1 VGKHYVPQKY
11 LKGFADT
18 AEPQKIWMYDKK
30 LGSFTHPTI
39 KSAAQERD
47 FYDSKTEIRLNEQ
60 IERPANVI
68 IDKLRNRQQIE
79 ERERLVLAIYIGT
92 TIMRV
97 PRRRSR
103 ALSILPKA
111 IDRVLQEVADGLLA
125 RNKDD
130 PTVRTLTDE
139 DIKAI
144 RTSLIADPPAGA
156 IEAIRE
162 PWASENVIQHV
173 YNMQWRI
180 VASAGPSFFLTSD
193 NPASHFEAIGIGRPQ
208 SELVFPIA
216 TDLALIANW
225 QQPLARI
232 LFGSAEQK
240 IVKEVNRR
248 IVHGAERFV
257 FSSRREDW
265 IARVANKAEPRFNRI
280 IWRD

>member
-1 VGKHYVPQKY
+1 
-11 LKGFADT
+11 
-18 AEPQKIWMYDKK
+18 MYDKK

-47 FYDSKTEIRLNEQ
+47 FYDAKTEIRLNEK
-60 IERPANVI
+60 IERPANGI
-68 IDKLRNRQQIE
+68 IDKLRGRQQID
-79 ERERLVLAIYIGT
+79 ERERVILAVYIGT
-92 TIMRV
+92 MIMRV
-97 PRRRSR
+97 PKRRTRS
-103 ALSILPKA
+103 LSILPKA
-111 IDRVLQEVADGLLA
+111 INRVLQEVADGLLA

-130 PTVRTLTDE
+130 PAVRTLTEE

-144 RTSLIADPPAGA
+144 RKSLIADPPARA

-225 QQPLARI
+225 QKPLAST
-232 LFGSAEQK
+232 LFGNAEQK

-248 IVHGAERFV
+248 VVHGAERFV

-265 IARVANKAEPRFNRI
+265 IARVANKPEPGFNRI